1 MAAEHHATLSSL
13 AMPALLQAEQL
24 KKHYG
29 SVHALDGVDFTVE
42 PGITGLL
49 GANGAGKSTALK
61 LFLGLISPTGG
72 RALFEGVDVSQA
84 PESRQRIGYM
94 PEHDSLPNNMDAIE
108 FLSYMAQL
116 SGLPRHDARVRAADT
131 LRHAG
136 LEEERY
142 RPLGDYSTGMKQ
154 RVKLAQALVHDPSL
168 ILLDE
173 PTAGLDPMG
182 RQQMLDLVEHIG
194 HEFGISVVLS
204 SHLMH
209 DVERTCD
216 RVIVLDGGRVS
227 REGSVA
233 GFTEETTTLAI
244 QVTEQ
249 SDAFIEELRRRNL
262 APRTEGESIVVEN
275 ITDADYD
282 TIRDAIVTSGALLYS
297 MAPRQHSLTELFR
310 DDPAA
315 AAALSDDVP
324 AAAGGSGGPS

>member
-1 MAAEHHATLSSL
+1 
-13 AMPALLQAEQL
+13 MPALLEAQQL

-29 SVHALDGVDFTVE
+29 SVRALDGVSFVVE

-72 RALFEGVDVSQA
+72 RALFEGVDVAEA

-116 SGLPRHDARVRAADT
+116 SGLPSHDARVRAADT
-131 LRHAG
+131 LRHVG

-142 RPLGDYSTGMKQ
+142 RQLGDYSTGMKQ

-168 ILLDE
+168 VLLDE

-182 RQQMLDLVEHIG
+182 RQQMLDLVEHTG
-194 HEFGISVVLS
+194 REFGISVVLS
-204 SHLMH
+204 SHLMG

-216 RVIVLDGGRVS
+216 RVIVLDGGAVS

-233 GFTEETTTLAI
+233 GFTEETTSLAI
-244 QVTEQ
+244 QVTEEA
-249 SDAFIEELRRRNL
+249 DAFVEELRRRNL
-262 APRTEGESIVVEN
+262 NPRIDGETIVIESVS
-275 ITDADYD
+275 DAEYD
-282 TIRDAIVTSGALLYS
+282 TIRDAIVASGALLYS

-315 AAALSDDVP
+315 AAALAGDD
-324 AAAGGSGGPS
+324 AGAL